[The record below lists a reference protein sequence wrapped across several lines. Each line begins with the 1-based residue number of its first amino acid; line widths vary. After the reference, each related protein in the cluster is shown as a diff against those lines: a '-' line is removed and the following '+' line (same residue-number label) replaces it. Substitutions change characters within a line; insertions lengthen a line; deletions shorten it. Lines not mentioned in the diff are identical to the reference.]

1 MRIISLILLSVLTL
15 TVNSTTTINNE
26 EFIDNAEV
34 AIIDRI
40 RNIENETRQTFHLT
54 PKAKETLQVLE
65 QLPTIKH
72 DHFNP
77 EGDYIDEINKK
88 AKIDKKLF
96 QGDIYLNEVQG
107 EIIIEELVE
116 ELEGTNRTKRQAIR
130 DRDGVRLWNNFTV
143 NYIFNATLSKDAK
156 EAFLKGANMWTKDTC
171 IRFQHHNQLQ
181 HITDVET
188 LKRYVQGQDLLIV
201 QAKGG
206 CWSSLGK
213 AGGLQ
218 QISLAAACE
227 TNSIAAHEIGH
238 TLGFYHTMSR
248 HDRNDHIIVNGENIQ
263 NYWVSQFEWKS
274 SDMNDNFGLDYD
286 YGSIMHYRA
295 SDAAINPALPT
306 LIPYDKDYRKTLG
319 SPFVSFI
326 DALMLNK
333 LYGCDK
339 LCDKSGIE
347 KVECQNGGYPHPLN
361 CSKCVCPGGY
371 TGAQCDKRPNGRN
384 FTSDRSGKLIEGCG
398 QTFDASTEWQN
409 FTDFLGDY
417 AKSHEN
423 YAMCYY
429 WIQSPEN
436 TEIEIELV
444 SFSDEHALEGCPNAG
459 VEIKTNRNQ
468 QLTGYRFCSPRD
480 AGTKLRSYTN
490 RVPII
495 TWNRAY
501 ISQVVL
507 RYRHVPK
514 NEPRPTTVRPT
525 TRSTTWPTP
534 TTIATTTHAVE
545 EQQKCDDRPECPLH
559 IANGFCYREG
569 ITYEQRKAYCPRGCR
584 LCDE

>member
-1 MRIISLILLSVLTL
+1 MKPPQSYRSKLFRAIHPPKSSSSYLMDLTNKKGILEGGSLGRVC
-15 TVNSTTTINNE
+15 
-26 EFIDNAEV
+26 FEV

-306 LIPYDKDYRKTLG
+306 LIPYDKDYRETLG

-398 QTFDASTEWQN
+398 QTFDASTELSKRWCGNQ
-409 FTDFLGDY
+409 D
-417 AKSHEN
+417 
-423 YAMCYY
+423 
-429 WIQSPEN
+429 
-436 TEIEIELV
+436 
-444 SFSDEHALEGCPNAG
+444 
-459 VEIKTNRNQ
+459 NRNQ

-514 NEPRPTTVRPT
+514 NESRPTTVRPT

-545 EQQKCDDRPECPLH
+545 EQQKCEDRPECPLH

>member
-1 MRIISLILLSVLTL
+1 MRLISLIFLSVLTV

-40 RNIENETRQTFHLT
+40 RNIGNGTWQSFHLT
-54 PKAKETLQVLE
+54 PKAKETLQELE
-65 QLPTIKH
+65 ELLTMKH

-77 EGDYIDEINKK
+77 GGDYIDEINKK
-88 AKIDKKLF
+88 ANIDNKLF

-107 EIIIEELVE
+107 EIIIEELEE
-116 ELEGTNRTKRQAIR
+116 ELEGANRTKRQAIR

-143 NYIFNATLSKDAK
+143 NYIFNTTLGKDAK
-156 EAFLKGANMWTKDTC
+156 EAFLRGANMWTKDTC
-171 IRFQHHNQLQ
+171 IRFHHDDRFEP
-181 HITDVET
+181 ISDVET
-188 LKRYVQGQDLLIV
+188 LKQY
-201 QAKGG
+201 
-206 CWSSLGK
+206 
-213 AGGLQ
+213 
-218 QISLAAACE
+218 
-227 TNSIAAHEIGH
+227 
-238 TLGFYHTMSR
+238 
-248 HDRNDHIIVNGENIQ
+248 
-263 NYWVSQFEWKS
+263 
-274 SDMNDNFGLDYD
+274 
-286 YGSIMHYRA
+286 
-295 SDAAINPALPT
+295 
-306 LIPYDKDYRKTLG
+306 
-319 SPFVSFI
+319 
-326 DALMLNK
+326 
-333 LYGCDK
+333 
-339 LCDKSGIE
+339 
-347 KVECQNGGYPHPLN
+347 
-361 CSKCVCPGGY
+361 
-371 TGAQCDKRPNGRN
+371 
-384 FTSDRSGKLIEGCG
+384 
-398 QTFDASTEWQN
+398 
-409 FTDFLGDY
+409 DFLGDY

-501 ISQVVL
+501 ISQTVI
-507 RYRHVPK
+507 RYKHVSK
-514 NEPRPTTVRPT
+514 SERRPTTVRPT

-545 EQQKCDDRPECPLH
+545 EQQKCEDRPECPAH

-569 ITYEQRKAYCPRGCR
+569 ITHDQRKTYCPRGCQ